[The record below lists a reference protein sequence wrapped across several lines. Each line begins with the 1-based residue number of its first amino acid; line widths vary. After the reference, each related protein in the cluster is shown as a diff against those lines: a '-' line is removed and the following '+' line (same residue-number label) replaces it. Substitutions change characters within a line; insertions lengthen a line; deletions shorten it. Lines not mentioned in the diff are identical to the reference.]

1 LNVTVFVVRI
11 LGGQFRES
19 LVLNVIVF
27 VVRILGGQCRES
39 LVLNVTV
46 FFSEVQTKGNI
57 ERN

>member
-1 LNVTVFVVRI
+1 MFVVRI